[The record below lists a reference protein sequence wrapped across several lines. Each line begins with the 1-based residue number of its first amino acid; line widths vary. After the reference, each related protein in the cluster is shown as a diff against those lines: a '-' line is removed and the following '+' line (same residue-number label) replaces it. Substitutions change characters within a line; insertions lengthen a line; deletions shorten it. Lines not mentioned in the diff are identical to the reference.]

1 VGLATVPLGDS
12 RGNIDRKVGHL
23 GFRDGFDF
31 VSIHGRYFGSHDCP
45 WFQSAELHSLRIAGT
60 CSGRDYILLCSSTV
74 VREVAAK
81 IRDSV

>member
-1 VGLATVPLGDS
+1 MGLATVPLGDS

-31 VSIHGRYFGSHDCP
+31 VSIHGRHFGSHDCLR
-45 WFQSAELHSLRIAGT
+45 FQSAELHSLRIAGT
-60 CSGRDYILLCSSTV
+60 CSGRDYILLCSSTA

-81 IRDSV
+81 IKDSV